1 MALIELYA
9 ALYQEYKRILTVRQY
24 EVLRLK
30 EVEGLSG
37 KQIAYKLGISQSAV
51 SRYLTQGK
59 MNILKEID

>member
-37 KQIAYKLGISQSAV
+37 KQMRTSWASVNRRCRGI
-51 SRYLTQGK
+51 
-59 MNILKEID
+59 